1 MKATKPSSERA
12 AIYPGLIDATNS
24 PGHNQIPVSSRA
36 PSYSAFAGDRLIAFG
51 LLGDVLSAAKA
62 HIDSSEDPQL
72 LIFEDR
78 SGRQLDFDFRGS
90 VEEVLA
96 RALPPVARSGPG
108 RPKLGVVSREVSL
121 LPRHWEWLEAQ
132 PQGISAGLRRLVEEA
147 RKRNPAEQRA
157 RKGREALSK
166 FMTAIA
172 GNRPNY
178 EEATRAL
185 FASDHARFEELIG
198 EWPEDIRAHLLRVLE
213 DSLTPSDELDD

>member
-1 MKATKPSSERA
+1 M
-12 AIYPGLIDATNS
+12 
-24 PGHNQIPVSSRA
+24 VSRP

-51 LLGDVLSAAKA
+51 ELADVLSAAKA
-62 HIDSSEDPQL
+62 YVDTTEDAQL

-78 SGRQLDFDFRGS
+78 SGRQVDFDFRGS
-90 VEEVLA
+90 LEEVLA
-96 RALPPVARSGPG
+96 RALPRPERTGPG

-132 PQGISAGLRRLVEEA
+132 PQGISASLRRLVEDA
-147 RKRNPAEQRA
+147 RKQNPGEQRA
-157 RKGREALSK
+157 RKGREALNR

-185 FASDHARFEELIG
+185 FAPDNARFEELIAD
-198 EWPEDIRAHLLRVLE
+198 WPEDIRAHLLRVLE
-213 DSLTPSDELDD
+213 DSLSETGELDD